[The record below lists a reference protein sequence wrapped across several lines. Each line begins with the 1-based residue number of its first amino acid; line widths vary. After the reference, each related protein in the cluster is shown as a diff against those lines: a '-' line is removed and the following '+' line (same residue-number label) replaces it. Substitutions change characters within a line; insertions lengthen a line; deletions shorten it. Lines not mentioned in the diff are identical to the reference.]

1 MKSVKFVAAYRGV
14 LTGERFYEAG
24 TVAEFDDKAA
34 SQLIK
39 DKRAELVE
47 EPEPEPKP
55 TTTTKRTRRK
65 KAE

>member
-39 DKRAELVE
+39 DNRAELVE
-47 EPEPEPKP
+47 EPEPKP

-65 KAE
+65 KA